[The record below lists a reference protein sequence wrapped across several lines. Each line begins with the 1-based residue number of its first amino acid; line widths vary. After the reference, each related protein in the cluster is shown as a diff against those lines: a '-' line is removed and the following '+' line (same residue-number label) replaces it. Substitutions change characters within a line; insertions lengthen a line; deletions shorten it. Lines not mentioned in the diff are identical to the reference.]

1 MNFKKE
7 LNKRNRKKKLYNKWI
22 KITDKVWDYIIDPI
36 QEYADKQH
44 VKKYSNINYYKK
56 DKILKLL
63 KKELYNELLI
73 DGVVYL
79 ADYEG
84 SYYTNEDSMIITSQY
99 LMFISDNK
107 YMRMYRNY
115 VLTKD
120 NTNWTKEL
128 IADISKEEGLSISTV
143 KGKDI
148 LTNTIGFAYQIFKDT
163 DVYVIEV
170 NKEEG

>member
-1 MNFKKE
+1 MSFRKE
-7 LNKRNRKKKLYNKWI
+7 LNKKNRKEKLYKKWI
-22 KITDKVWDYIIDPI
+22 KISDKIWDNIIDPI

-170 NKEEG
+170 NKE